1 MGNAKVTL
9 NGSTLID
16 LTSDSVNSISLL
28 SGITA
33 HDSAGNLI
41 TGSIATKSAAD
52 IGISGPTVSIVSGY
66 YSANIDKTIS
76 VVTAGTPTATKGSV
90 SNHSIS
96 VTPSVS
102 NPTGYIN
109 GGNKTGAAVTVSASE
124 LVSGTTI
131 ITANATNINVTNY
144 ATASVNV

>member
-33 HDSAGNLI
+33 HDSAGNLV

-90 SNHSIS
+90 NNHSIS

-109 GGNKTGAAVTVSASE
+109 GGNKIGAAVTVSASE